1 MPPQTVEQSVWVR
14 PPPLRTGADPPDT
27 VDIGPDDPVTPAVLF
42 QDATSG
48 HRCEQVVGSVGERAL
63 AALAVDGQVE
73 VYYAHWA
80 AGERR
85 LVAVL
90 AGPGDAIGALT
101 GADWR
106 YRGRYDRAVF
116 PRTVDT
122 LGVDAVYHVSGDG
135 VRVYLPVWPG
145 FDTPTDRATGLFV
158 RVETVGELRRLRRT
172 VGFLK
177 ALFHDAIGL
186 TWLDSVTARD
196 LLVLALRRYC
206 PPDRLTPPGPPD
218 TR

>member
-14 PPPLRTGADPPDT
+14 LPPLADLDPPDIIT
-27 VDIGPDDPVTPAVLF
+27 VGPDDPVTRALLC
-42 QDATSG
+42 QGATSG
-48 HRCEQVVGSVGERAL
+48 HRCEQVVSSVGERAL
-63 AALAVDGQVE
+63 AALAVDEQVE
-73 VYYAHWA
+73 VYHAHWG

-90 AGPGDAIGALT
+90 AEPGDAVGALT

-116 PRTVDT
+116 PRTVDA

-145 FDTPTDRATGLFV
+145 FDTPTGRATGLFV

-172 VGFLK
+172 VRFLK
-177 ALFHDAIGL
+177 GLFHDAITL

-206 PPDRLTPPGPPD
+206 PPGRLSPPGPSD